1 MNKGMSLFFR
11 HAHSDEMKRTQ
22 NHVLFALTDIFI
34 GTENRIRRGY
44 GHELQRYAFKKV
56 SRSELMVS
64 ASVVGMPCGKPL

>member
-1 MNKGMSLFFR
+1 MNKGYVVVLPSC
-11 HAHSDEMKRTQ
+11 HSDEMKRTQ

-44 GHELQRYAFKKV
+44 GHDLQRYAFKKV